1 MGLAFTIDSPLKVAH
16 YGINSVISIMDDD
29 LVEKMRKIHCLKN
42 SIEYLP
48 ITVKEYDYRAKR
60 ITAYLNLINMLVKQN
75 FEKLKQEILK
85 RGDEAVKYCNMLPD
99 KNLFK
104 VSLSN
109 YINGNIPIDVFRVL
123 LNKQMF
129 PGSIDVNI
137 MTKVDNVNY
146 GKNREPLPVEF
157 NDAHAALRGYANSDL
172 HSSVVLSAGMNQR
185 LYSYIDQFEEFLPDI
200 SGYIRKKIV
209 LKVSDYRSALIQG
222 KLLAKKGIW
231 VSEYRVESGLNCGGH
246 AFASDG
252 YLMGPILEEFK
263 KNRETLFS
271 TMYEIFIRAL
281 EKKGIFV
288 PIEKLNL
295 NITAQGGVGTSEEH
309 SFLLNYY
316 NLNSVGWGTPFL
328 LVPEATNVDTETLD
342 LLCKAKED
350 DLYLSNSSPLGV
362 PFNNLRGSSK
372 EVEKIDRIIDGKPG
386 SSCPKK
392 FLISNSEF
400 SGKAI
405 CTASAKYQS
414 QKIAEL
420 DASPACGEEY
430 EKKYKNI
437 VDKTCLCV
445 GLATSV
451 LKMYDAAE
459 KIDGENI
466 SICPG
471 PNMAYF
477 STIASLKEMVDH
489 IYGRINLIVRTDR
502 PNMFIKELRLYLDY
516 LKDRIAEINMPASVN
531 QVKYF
536 ETFQANISNGI
547 QYYKDLFS
555 TRINDIRV
563 KLETEL
569 SKAEES
575 FNEIKQSMA
584 EKNLISAIA
593 NEIVEK
599 ITEHTTA

>member
-1 MGLAFTIDSPLKVAH
+1 
-16 YGINSVISIMDDD
+16 VISIVDDD
-29 LVEKMRKIHCLKN
+29 LIEKMRRIHCLRNK
-42 SIEYLP
+42 IEYLP

-60 ITAYLNLINMLVKQN
+60 ITAYLNLINLLVKQN
-75 FEKLKQEILK
+75 FEKLKHDILE
-85 RGDEAVKYCNMLPD
+85 RGEEAVKYCDMLPD
-99 KNLFK
+99 KSLFK

-109 YINGNIPIDVFRVL
+109 YLKGNIPINVFRVL
-123 LNKQMF
+123 LNEQIVS
-129 PGSIDVNI
+129 GAIDVNI

-157 NDAHAALRGYANSDL
+157 NDAHAALRGYANSNL
-172 HSSVVLSAGMNQR
+172 HSSLVLSAGMNQR
-185 LYSYIDQFEEFLPDI
+185 LYSYIEKFNDFLPDI
-200 SGYIRKKIV
+200 YGNIRKKITI
-209 LKVSDYRSALIQG
+209 KVSDYRSALIQG
-222 KLLAKKGIW
+222 KFLAKKGIW
-231 VSEYRVESGLNCGGH
+231 VSEYRIESGLNCGGH

-263 KNRETLFS
+263 KNRETLIA
-271 TMYEIFIRAL
+271 TMHEIFVQAL
-281 EKKGIFV
+281 QRKNL
-288 PIEKLNL
+288 PIPARQLSV

-316 NLNSVGWGTPFL
+316 QLNSVGWGTPFL
-328 LVPEATNVDTETLD
+328 LVPEVTNVDTETLD

-362 PFNNLRGSSK
+362 PFNNLRRSSK
-372 EVEKIDRIIDGKPG
+372 EVEREDLIIDGKPG

-400 SGKAI
+400 PGNAV

-414 QKIAEL
+414 QKISEL
-420 DASPACGEEY
+420 DTSAAYGEEY
-430 EKKYKNI
+430 EKKYKKI
-437 VDKTCLCV
+437 VEKTCLCV

-451 LKMYDAAE
+451 LKMYNAAE
-459 KIDGENI
+459 KIDGKNI

-477 STIASLKEMVDH
+477 STVTSLKEMVDH

-516 LKDRIAEINMPASVN
+516 LKERIAEINMPASVN

-599 ITEHTTA
+599 ITEHTTV